1 MTAALAAALGALAA
15 AVPAGLRW
23 LRVIQREHYLPG
35 AATRFARRWWRS
47 SGLNRALAAVSLLAA
62 AGAVVL
68 PPLVAVPLLAAA
80 LGPEGLGVRGRTG
93 PLVWTERLRRLA
105 AVSALGALGLLG
117 LAAATGAVWLA
128 GLVPLAAPL
137 LVDGAAALVA
147 PGERRRGERWV
158 AAAADRI
165 GASGARVVAVTGS
178 YGKTTTKVALAHL
191 LGAGTR
197 VFASPASFNNRMG
210 LARAVNEGLGDDTE
224 VFIAEMGT
232 YGRGEIAELC
242 SWIPPDVA
250 VITAIGPVHLERMGS
265 EAEIVAAKR
274 EILAAAPVAV
284 LSVDHPLLAAVAGE
298 EEGRRRVVRT
308 STVERTAD
316 VFADPE
322 TGELL
327 VGGESVGAFDPDR
340 IHAGN
345 VASAMGAV
353 VGLGIDP
360 ARVSS
365 RLGTLP
371 VPDHRQTVV
380 RSERGFLIL
389 DDTFNSNPAGA
400 RAALARLARLAPDG
414 RRVVVTPGM
423 VELGAVQEE
432 ENRRFAADAA
442 LVASTIVVVGRTN
455 RRALVAGAS
464 GADVI
469 VVPSR
474 EEAVAWVRSHLG
486 DGDAVLY
493 ENDLPDHYP

>member
-1 MTAALAAALGALAA
+1 MTAALAALGALAV
-15 AVPAGLRW
+15 AVPAALRW
-23 LRVIQREHYLPG
+23 LRVIQREHYQPG
-35 AATRFARRWWRS
+35 AATRFARRWWGS
-47 SGLNRALAAVSLLAA
+47 SSVNRAVALVSLLAA
-62 AGAVVL
+62 AGAAVR

-80 LGPEGLGVRGRTG
+80 FGPGGLGVRGRTG

-105 AVSALGALGLLG
+105 AVSTLLTVALLA
-117 LAAATGAVWLA
+117 LAAVTGSVWLA
-128 GLVPLAAPL
+128 GLIPLAVPL
-137 LVDGAAALVA
+137 LVDGAAALVV

-158 AAAADRI
+158 AAAAGRI
-165 GASGARVVAVTGS
+165 GASGARVVAITGS

-210 LARAVNEGLGDDTE
+210 LARAVNEGLGDDAE
-224 VFIAEMGT
+224 VFVAEMGT

-242 SWIPPDVA
+242 SWIPPEVA
-250 VITAIGPVHLERMGS
+250 VITGIGPVHLERMGS

-274 EILAAAPVAV
+274 EILADAPIAV

-298 EEGRRRVVRT
+298 EENRRRVLRT
-308 STVERTAD
+308 STVDRSAD
-316 VFADPE
+316 VYADPE

-327 VGGESVGAFDPDR
+327 VGGEHVGTFDRDR

-345 VASAMGAV
+345 VASAMGAAI
-353 VGLGIDP
+353 GLGVDP
-360 ARVSS
+360 ARVSA

-371 VPDHRQTVV
+371 VPDHRQTVA
-380 RSERGFLIL
+380 RSERGFLII
-389 DDTFNSNPAGA
+389 DDTFNANPAGA

-414 RRVVVTPGM
+414 QRVVVTPGM
-423 VELGAVQEE
+423 VELGPVQAE
-432 ENRRFAADAA
+432 ENRRFAAEAA
-442 LVASTIVVVGRTN
+442 RVASTVIVVGRTN
-455 RRALVAGAS
+455 RDALVAGAS
-464 GADVI
+464 GGDVI

-474 EEAVAWVRSHLG
+474 EEAVAWVRAHLG